1 MDTTT
6 ALTTEI
12 VENVNLIDQAV
23 EWSGLTEQFVAVAFG
38 AIGLGLIVLAGV
50 FVARMLKKNRRGYRR

>member
-6 ALTTEI
+6 ALTEV

-23 EWSGLTEQFVAVAFG
+23 EWSGLTEQFVSVAFG
-38 AIGLGLIVLAGV
+38 ALGLGLIVLAAV
-50 FVARMLKKNRRGYRR
+50 FVARALKKNKRGYQR